1 MKKYIL
7 SLMALA
13 FIAITPVSAKL
24 SFGAKGGINF
34 THLSF
39 SKDMFDS
46 SSRMGWFV
54 GPTLKVSSPLGFGLD
69 GAVFFDS
76 RKTEVENGNELT
88 FNSLQIPIN
97 VRFELDPLK
106 VLGVYIATGPQF
118 GINFGDSQV
127 KLNYS
132 GNTMEMKRTAFSWNI
147 GAGVILFHHLE
158 LGAAYNFPISKLGD
172 IIALGD
178 DTRARVWT
186 VSAAIYF

>member
-7 SLMALA
+7 SLITVAL
-13 FIAITPVSAKL
+13 IAITPASAKL
-24 SFGAKGGINF
+24 TFGAKGGINF

-39 SKDMFDS
+39 NKDMFDS

>member
-7 SLMALA
+7 SLMTIVL
-13 FIAITPVSAKL
+13 IASTPASAKL
-24 SFGAKGGINF
+24 TFGAKGGINF

-39 SKDMFDS
+39 NKDMFDS
-46 SSRMGWFV
+46 SSRTGWFV

-76 RKTEVENGNELT
+76 RKTEVENGNKLT
-88 FNSLQIPIN
+88 FNSLQIPVNI
-97 VRFELDPLK
+97 RFELDPIK

-118 GINFGDSQV
+118 GINFGDTQIE
-127 KLNYS
+127 LNNF

-147 GAGVILFHHLE
+147 GAGIILFHHLE

-172 IIALGD
+172 ITALGD
-178 DTRARVWT
+178 DTRAKVWT

>member
-46 SSRMGWFV
+46 SNRMGWFV

-76 RKTEVENGNELT
+76 RKTEVEDGNGLT

-97 VRFELDPLK
+97 ARFDFDPVK
-106 VLGVYIATGPQF
+106 VLGIYIATGPQF
-118 GINFGDSQV
+118 GINFGDAQV
-127 KLNYS
+127 LLNNA
-132 GNTMEMKRTAFSWNI
+132 GNTMEMKRTTFSWNI
-147 GAGVILFHHLE
+147 GAGIILFKHLE

-178 DTRARVWT
+178 DTRTRVWT